1 MDENKAWNILQIIPA
16 QVGWKAVH
24 CQVADSGQLEILSR
38 AIVCWA
44 LVESTGGGN
53 VGRTQVRGVVQ
64 QSRDL
69 AVVGESRNA
78 ELLGEDGMGRKQ
90 YFLGYDD
97 PDSHKESHFW
107 IEQANGCQRTEMDQ
121 RTMKRNGS
129 EGRAETE
136 SN

>member
-44 LVESTGGGN
+44 LVESTGGGD

-64 QSRDL
+64 QSQNL
-69 AVVGESRNA
+69 AVVEDSRNA
-78 ELLGEDGMGRKQ
+78 ESLGEDGTGRKQ

-97 PDSHKESHFW
+97 PEAHKESHYW
-107 IEQANGCQRTEMDQ
+107 ITQGNGRQQTDADNRSIKT
-121 RTMKRNGS
+121 NGS
-129 EGRAETE
+129 GGRAQTE

>member
-1 MDENKAWNILQIIPA
+1 MDENKAWHILQIIPA

-44 LVESTGGGN
+44 LVESTGGGD

-64 QSRDL
+64 QSHDL
-69 AVVGESRNA
+69 AVVGESYNT

-97 PDSHKESHFW
+97 PEAHKESHYW
-107 IEQANGCQRTEMDQ
+107 ITQGNGRHKTETDK
-121 RTMKRNGS
+121 RSMKTNGS
-129 EGRAETE
+129 GVRAETE
-136 SN
+136 IN